1 MMQGTQS
8 LATLALRLSS
18 KIIWIGQDFIDRLG
32 AYCNVSVL
40 VVQFVPQAL
49 LMLLMQ
55 ALTLYNPN

>member
-40 VVQFVPQAL
+40 VVQFVPNL
-49 LMLLMQ
+49 SIMD
-55 ALTLYNPN
+55 TTE